1 MHHLQSENASLVSC
15 IRERSDNSIMK
26 PFSKVT
32 ENTADLQIIIWS
44 KNSNFI
50 FNTDTQKLLP
60 SYVLHSTDFVER

>member
-1 MHHLQSENASLVSC
+1 MQHFQSENASLVSC

-26 PFSKVT
+26 PFSKMT

-44 KNSNFI
+44 KNSNLI

-60 SYVLHSTDFVER
+60 SYVLHSADFLER